1 MLKIKMLL
9 VYIFL
14 SVNISTVIADDN
26 VLTVWEDKG
35 KSLAIVN
42 QIAEFEKNNNCIVKI
57 FEKDAEKQLDLIMT
71 NNGQTPDVFILI
83 SDRLIDAYSN
93 KIVREID
100 YSQEDRDLYET
111 SALNALSVANKV
123 YAAPRSIES
132 LVIYYNKDLLE
143 YPYETLEEYAVYS
156 EKIKSKEKYG
166 LLGNFQKF
174 YYANSFINAYG
185 GYTFGKYKNK
195 NINIF
200 DIGLNNEGTILGLK
214 ELKDFSQRTMPKE
227 ALSKKA
233 DSVIDLMFTKG
244 KAAAV
249 INGPIALKKYSKSGI
264 NFGIAPLPKLKNG
277 KKLNGYYG
285 VKGYAIS
292 SKSRKH
298 QLAEKFIRFI
308 NSPENAQ
315 NRYFTNA
322 ELPPIKTLL
331 EQSFI
336 SCDELAN
343 TIISQI
349 NEASQMPNVHKMRI
363 VWKTMDES
371 LEKILSISNP
381 NYKTVLN
388 EAVSKIKQCD

>member
-1 MLKIKMLL
+1 MLIIIMLF

-143 YPYETLEEYAVYS
+143 YPYETLEEYAEYS
-156 EKIKSKEKYG
+156 EKIKAKEKYA

-185 GYTFGKYKNK
+185 GYTFGKYKNN

-233 DSVIDLMFTKG
+233 DSVIDVLFTKG
-244 KAAAV
+244 KAADV

>member
-1 MLKIKMLL
+1 
-9 VYIFL
+9 
-14 SVNISTVIADDN
+14 
-26 VLTVWEDKG
+26 
-35 KSLAIVN
+35 
-42 QIAEFEKNNNCIVKI
+42 
-57 FEKDAEKQLDLIMT
+57 MT

-93 KIVREID
+93 KVVREID

-143 YPYETLEEYAVYS
+143 YPYETLEEYAEYS

>member
-143 YPYETLEEYAVYS
+143 YPYETLEEYADS
-156 EKIKSKEKYG
+156 DW
-166 LLGNFQKF
+166 LNDNFQEVLDK
-174 YYANSFINAYG
+174 YWDGLTSPNKGCQIYNTEDVIIE
-185 GYTFGKYKNK
+185 YT
-195 NINIF
+195 
-200 DIGLNNEGTILGLK
+200 L
-214 ELKDFSQRTMPKE
+214 
-227 ALSKKA
+227 
-233 DSVIDLMFTKG
+233 
-244 KAAAV
+244 KAA
-249 INGPIALKKYSKSGI
+249 N
-264 NFGIAPLPKLKNG
+264 
-277 KKLNGYYG
+277 
-285 VKGYAIS
+285 
-292 SKSRKH
+292 
-298 QLAEKFIRFI
+298 
-308 NSPENAQ
+308 
-315 NRYFTNA
+315 
-322 ELPPIKTLL
+322 
-331 EQSFI
+331 
-336 SCDELAN
+336 
-343 TIISQI
+343 
-349 NEASQMPNVHKMRI
+349 
-363 VWKTMDES
+363 
-371 LEKILSISNP
+371 
-381 NYKTVLN
+381 
-388 EAVSKIKQCD
+388 